1 MALPVSLERLLQGDV
16 VESTRIELKGGF
28 NPNPIMHSI
37 CAFAN
42 DIDNIGGGYLVIGV
56 DEEDGRPSL
65 PPRGVDHS
73 SIDDTLQQLHNLCH
87 LIEPL
92 YQPIVEPVQ
101 FQGAWVIVIWVP
113 GGYGRP
119 YKVPKDVLAKDKS
132 NKRYYIR
139 KFSSTVI
146 ASPDEEKELFYMSS
160 TIPYDDQPNL
170 AAHVDDLSRQL
181 LREHLR
187 EVGSDLY
194 AQSESMETV
203 DIARS
208 MQLLAGPPE
217 DLHPRNV
224 GILMFSERV
233 GSFFPCARIEV
244 VDLPD
249 PTGEGMTEQVFSGPI
264 QHQLLSA
271 LTYISGHVIQRR
283 TYKHDS
289 TPVAEVVSNYP
300 YAAVE
305 ELLSNAVYHR
315 SYQIPEPITVRVTPE
330 AMEITS
336 FPGFDR
342 SITQERIDAY
352 DLRCDRYR
360 NRRIGDF
367 LKELGLSEGRN
378 TGFPKA
384 LAALEANGSQRP
396 VFRMDETRGFLTV
409 RIEVHPAFAPKPD
422 VLSAKEV
429 EYRARVTEAL
439 RMGPLSLSELSR
451 SLGYK
456 AIPKRLTTTV
466 NEMLAED
473 YIVRIATSGARTK
486 LALKVSGA

>member
-1 MALPVSLERLLQGDV
+1 MALPVSIERLLRGDV
-16 VESTRIELKGGF
+16 VESTRVEFKGAF
-28 NPNPIMHSI
+28 NPNPVMHTI

-56 DEEDGRPSL
+56 DEKDSSPVL
-65 PPRGVDHS
+65 PPRGVERF
-73 SIDDTLQQLHNLCH
+73 SIDATLQQLHNLCH

-113 GGYGRP
+113 GGFGRP
-119 YKVPKDVLAKDKS
+119 YKVPKDVHAKDKS

-146 ASPDEEKELFYMSS
+146 ASPEEEKELFYASS
-160 TIPYDDQPNL
+160 VIPFDDQPNL

-194 AQSESMETV
+194 AQSETMETV
-203 DIARS
+203 DIARC

-217 DLHPRNV
+217 DQHPRNV
-224 GILMFSERV
+224 GILMFSERIE
-233 GSFFPCARIEV
+233 SYFQHARIEI

-249 PTGEGMTEQVFSGPI
+249 PTGEGMTEQVFRGPI
-264 QHQLLSA
+264 QYQLSSA
-271 LTYISGHVIQRR
+271 LSYMGGHVIQKR
-283 TYKHDS
+283 TFKHDD

-315 SYQIPEPITVRVTPE
+315 SYQIPEPITVRITPE

-342 SITQERIDAY
+342 SITQERIDTY

-384 LAALEANGSQRP
+384 LAALEANGSSRP
-396 VFRMDETRGFLTV
+396 TFRMDEGRGYLTV
-409 RIEVHPAFAPKPD
+409 RIEVHPAFAPKPRT
-422 VLSAKEV
+422 LSAKEI
-429 EYRARVTEAL
+429 EFRARIDEAL

-451 SLGYK
+451 TLGYK
-456 AIPKRLTTTV
+456 SIPKRLSTTV
-466 NEMLAED
+466 GDMMAEGR
-473 YIVRIATSGARTK
+473 IVRVAAGGVRSK
-486 LALKVSGA
+486 LALVSER

>member
-1 MALPVSLERLLQGDV
+1 MPLPISVDRLLHGDV

-42 DIDNIGGGYLVIGV
+42 DIDNIGGGYIVIGV
-56 DEEDGRPSL
+56 DEQNGWPVL
-65 PPRGVDHS
+65 PPRGVDPS
-73 SIDDTLQQLHNLCH
+73 AIDATLQQLHNLCH

-92 YQPIVEPVQ
+92 YQPVVEPAQ
-101 FQGAWVIVIWVP
+101 IQDTWVIVVWVP

-139 KFSSTVI
+139 KFSSTVV
-146 ASPDEEKELFYMSS
+146 ASPDEEKELFYVSS
-160 TIPYDDQPNL
+160 AIPFDDQPNL
-170 AAHVDDLSRQL
+170 AARVEDLSRQL
-181 LREHLR
+181 MREHLR
-187 EVGSDLY
+187 EVGSELY
-194 AQSESMETV
+194 AQSETMDTV
-203 DIARS
+203 DIARN
-208 MQLLAGPPE
+208 MQLVSGPPE
-217 DLHPRNV
+217 SLRPRNV
-224 GILMFSERV
+224 GILMFSERME
-233 GSFFPCARIEV
+233 SYFRYARIEV

-249 PTGEGMTEQVFSGPI
+249 PTGDGMTEQVFRGPI
-264 QHQLLSA
+264 QYQLTSA
-271 LTYISGHVIQRR
+271 LSYIGGHVIQRR
-283 TYKHDS
+283 TFKHDD
-289 TPVAEVVSNYP
+289 TPVAEVVANYP

-315 SYQIPEPITVRVTPE
+315 SYQIAEPVTVRVTPE

-342 SITQERIDAY
+342 SITQERIEAY

-384 LAALEANGSQRP
+384 LAALDANGSSRP
-396 VFRMDETRGFLTV
+396 TFRMDENRGILTV
-409 RIEVHPAFAPKPD
+409 RLDVHPAFAPKRATP
-422 VLSAKEV
+422 SAKEL
-429 EYRARVTEAL
+429 EYCARVTEAL
-439 RMGPLSLSELSR
+439 ASGPLSLSELSR
-451 SLGYK
+451 ALGYK
-456 AIPKRLTTTV
+456 AIPKRLTTTLDRMV
-466 NEMLAED
+466 AEGHV
-473 YIVRIATSGARTK
+473 VRVATGGSRSK
-486 LALKVSGA
+486 LALVARR